1 MDDPLAQFR
10 ELQNVMKGPRCGYQL
25 LEVSEADRASLDAA
39 LASASI
45 TAKAIQ
51 RWCETKGTKWTYF
64 NISRH
69 RRGDCK
75 CPKI

>member
-10 ELQNVMKGPRCGYQL
+10 ELQDVVRGPRCGYQL
-25 LEVSEADRASLDAA
+25 LEVSEADRVSLDAA

-45 TAKAIQ
+45 TSKAIQ
-51 RWCETKGTKWTYF
+51 KWCELRGHIWTYY
-64 NISRH
+64 NIARH

-75 CPKI
+75 CPKT

>member
-10 ELQNVMKGPRCGYQL
+10 ELQDVVKGPRCGYQL
-25 LEVSEADRASLDAA
+25 LEVSEADRVSLDAA

-45 TAKAIQ
+45 TSKAIQ
-51 RWCETKGTKWTYF
+51 KWCELRGHTWTYY
-64 NISRH
+64 NIARH

-75 CPKI
+75 CPKT

>member
-10 ELQNVMKGPRCGYQL
+10 ELQDVVKGPRCGYQL
-25 LEVSEADRASLDAA
+25 LEVLGADKVSLDAA

-45 TAKAIQ
+45 TSKAIQ
-51 RWCETKGTKWTYF
+51 KWCELRDQSWTYY
-64 NISRH
+64 NIARH

-75 CPKI
+75 CQKT